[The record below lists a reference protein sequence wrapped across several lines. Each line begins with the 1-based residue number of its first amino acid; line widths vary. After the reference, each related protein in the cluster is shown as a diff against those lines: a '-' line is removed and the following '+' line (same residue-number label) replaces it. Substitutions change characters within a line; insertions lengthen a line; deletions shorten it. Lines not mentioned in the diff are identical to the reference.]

1 MIFVGTWCPSLAEPG
16 EWMVGVMSQVPT
28 PGTGHSSITW
38 SELSRAEVLPLL
50 TPDPWPRIGEKYL
63 SVTQS
68 GWVPSGGGQLD
79 PVVLK
84 LETHIIT
91 AKVRLLDLQICNL
104 QNYFIQTNFVFE
116 TGDWL
121 RDHDSVNVTRDLRG
135 NWRIFLPREIHEISA
150 AVWAGL
156 RRRVL
161 KYFLLLARG
170 DIVTWYSPLNTGL
183 SDLLSNSN
191 SPILWKTTLSRNRL
205 NQIHW
210 DNGYSM

>member
-1 MIFVGTWCPSLAEPG
+1 MIFVVGTWCPSLAEPG

-84 LETHIIT
+84 LETHKIT
-91 AKVRLLDLQICNL
+91 AKVRHFDLQICNL

-116 TGDWL
+116 TGD
-121 RDHDSVNVTRDLRG
+121 SVIMTVSMSLV
-135 NWRIFLPREIHEISA
+135 ISA
-150 AVWAGL
+150 AIEE
-156 RRRVL
+156 
-161 KYFLLLARG
+161 YFYLEKFMKSLQQSELGWGGVFWNIFCCWPGATLWP
-170 DIVTWYSPLNTGL
+170 DT
-183 SDLLSNSN
+183 LLSTLVSVICFQIQ
-191 SPILWKTTLSRNRL
+191 ILQFSEKQLSVE
-205 NQIHW
+205 IV
-210 DNGYSM
+210 